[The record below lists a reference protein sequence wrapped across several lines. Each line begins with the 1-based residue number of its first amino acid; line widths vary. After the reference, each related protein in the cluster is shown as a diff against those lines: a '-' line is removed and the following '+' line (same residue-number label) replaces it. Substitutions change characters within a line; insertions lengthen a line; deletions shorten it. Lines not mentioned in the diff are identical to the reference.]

1 MKLPVSS
8 LQSRQ
13 VLIEVNGCAF
23 SFYNVGVVLF
33 TAARSVLW
41 DGCIRGGR
49 LISSG
54 VVCGSSGNRTE
65 VLLGTRIGGPVGQ
78 YCVLHLT
85 F

>member
-54 VVCGSSGNRTE
+54 VGCGSGGSRTE
-65 VLLGTRIGGPVGQ
+65 VLEAGTIVGPMCQ
-78 YCVLHLT
+78 YCVLYFT